1 MNSKNLIATVALASL
16 TMLPAL
22 PVEAQGFFD
31 MHQTSNM
38 GNINRKQREVRA
50 RIEFARSRGQLTAFE
65 YNRLMREFN
74 QIARI
79 EDRSRTNGLNWYERS
94 QLLSRLD
101 NLNQQVTRQ
110 MHDRQTAGRPR
121 IFW

>member
-22 PVEAQGFFD
+22 PVSAQGFFD

-38 GNINRKQREVRA
+38 GNINRRQGEVRA

-74 QIARI
+74 
-79 EDRSRTNGLNWYERS
+79 
-94 QLLSRLD
+94 
-101 NLNQQVTRQ
+101 
-110 MHDRQTAGRPR
+110 
-121 IFW
+121 